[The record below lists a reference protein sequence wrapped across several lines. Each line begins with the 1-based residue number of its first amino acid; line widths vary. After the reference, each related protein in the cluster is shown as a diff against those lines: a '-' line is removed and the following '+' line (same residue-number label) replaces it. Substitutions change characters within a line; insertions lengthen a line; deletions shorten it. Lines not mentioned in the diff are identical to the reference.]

1 MTNTVEVP
9 VTLPTTPESGM
20 SLEQARRTLW
30 LDENPRPM
38 GELVDSGFLTTEKL
52 AWVTRGTG
60 TLRLQAAAKVLLRH
74 MQRSLLI
81 PAPEIRPAAST
92 EAAPVH

>member
-1 MTNTVEVP
+1 MTNTVEVS
-9 VTLPTTPESGM
+9 VTRPMETEPGM

-38 GELVDSGFLTTEKL
+38 GELVDSGFLTSEKL

-74 MQRSLLI
+74 MQRPLTI
-81 PAPEIRPAAST
+81 PQPEGLASRAPEPAQVS
-92 EAAPVH
+92 